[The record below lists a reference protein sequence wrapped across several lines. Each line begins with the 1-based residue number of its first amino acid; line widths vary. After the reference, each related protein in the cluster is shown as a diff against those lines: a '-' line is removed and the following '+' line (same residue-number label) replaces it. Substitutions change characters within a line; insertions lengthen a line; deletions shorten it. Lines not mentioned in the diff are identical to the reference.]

1 MGFRLRLSVIIY
13 EKCIF
18 VDSILIVCGLI
29 VIDISNGWL
38 ILIVNLN
45 KI

>member
-13 EKCIF
+13 KKCI
-18 VDSILIVCGLI
+18 DSILIVCGLI

>member
-13 EKCIF
+13 EKCI
-18 VDSILIVCGLI
+18 DSILIVCCLI
-29 VIDISNGWL
+29 VIDNGWL
-38 ILIVNLN
+38 IILIVNLN